1 MARTVV
7 TAFSRLGALVS
18 GLRREPR
25 TAAEEPKSGVI
36 PLAHNDVN
44 SAEARRAVLQELLVE
59 DFTSEED
66 RWTCC

>member
-7 TAFSRLGALVS
+7 TAFSARLGALVS

-25 TAAEEPKSGVI
+25 PDPVEPKSGVI
-36 PLAHNDVN
+36 PLTNQDTSV
-44 SAEARRAVLQELLVE
+44 EERRAILQELLVE

-66 RWTCC
+66 RWTWG